1 MSAKQLLAMLIMT
14 VCASTAVAHKASDS
28 FLYVDMDASE
38 VRIDVAL
45 RDLALLVPLDAN
57 GDQKVTGQELRAQ
70 RSLATQAV
78 ENAIT
83 LSGEQGACKLRGQAW
98 GLSSHSDGPYLATR
112 YQIDCPDGERPEQIE
127 YTLLFDQDS
136 LHRGLVQITSGTS
149 GTSGESR
156 SLTVLSPDKPFVDL
170 SVESMGA
177 WSTFT
182 TFLYEGI
189 VHLLIGL
196 DHMLFL
202 LVLVLPATLINR
214 PDSNQGRAR
223 SFKSRLL
230 QLAGIVTA
238 FTVAHS
244 ITLALSALNVVRL
257 PIAWV
262 ETVIALSIATAALN
276 VIWPFLGRKTWK
288 LAFTFGLI
296 HGFGFAS
303 VLGDLTGGV
312 SNLAVALAGF
322 NLGVE
327 FGQLGLLIIGFPLL
341 YAMAH
346 VRAYQRF
353 VVPLILMGVGAI
365 SLMWVAERASSI

>member
-1 MSAKQLLAMLIMT
+1 MSAKQLLAVLIM
-14 VCASTAVAHKASDS
+14 AAFAGTAFAHKASDS

-38 VRIDVAL
+38 VRIDIAL

-57 GDQKVTGQELRAQ
+57 GDQRITGQELRAQ
-70 RSLATQAV
+70 RTLATQAV
-78 ENAIT
+78 ENGIT
-83 LSGEQGACKLRGQAW
+83 LTGEQGVCKLRGQAW
-98 GLSSHSDGPYLATR
+98 GLSAHSDGPYLATQYR
-112 YQIDCPDGERPEQIE
+112 IDCSNGELPKQIE

-136 LHRGLVQITSGTS
+136 LHRGLVQITSGET
-149 GTSGESR
+149 R
-156 SLTVLSPDKPFVDL
+156 SLTVLSPEKPVVDL
-170 SVESMGA
+170 TGGATGA
-177 WSTFT
+177 WDTFGM
-182 TFLYEGI
+182 FLYEGI
-189 VHLLIGL
+189 VHLLMGL

-202 LVLVLPATLINR
+202 LVLVLPATLIIR
-214 PDSNQGRAR
+214 RQSNQTPTH

-244 ITLALSALNVVRL
+244 ITLALSALNIVRL

-262 ETVIALSIATAALN
+262 ETVIAFSIAAAALN
-276 VIWPFLGRKTWK
+276 VVWPFLGRKTWK
-288 LAFTFGLI
+288 LAFAFGLI

-312 SNLAVALAGF
+312 SSLAIALAGF

-341 YAMAH
+341 YALAH

-353 VVPLILMGVGAI
+353 IVPLILMGVGII
-365 SLMWVAERASSI
+365 SLMWVAERAGSI

>member
-1 MSAKQLLAMLIMT
+1 MSAKKLLAVLIMAT
-14 VCASTAVAHKASDS
+14 FASIAFAHKASDS

-38 VRIDVAL
+38 IRFDIAL

-57 GDQKVTGQELRAQ
+57 GDQRITGQELRAQ
-70 RSLATQAV
+70 RTLATQAV

-83 LSGEQGACKLRGQAW
+83 LTGEQGVCKLRGLAW
-98 GLSSHSDGPYLATR
+98 GLSSHSDGPYLATQ
-112 YQIDCPDGERPEQIE
+112 YQVDCPNGELPEQIE
-127 YTLLFDQDS
+127 YSLLFDQDS
-136 LHRGLVQITSGTS
+136 LHRGLVQITSG
-149 GTSGESR
+149 EAQ
-156 SLTVLSPDKPFVDL
+156 SLAVLAPDRQTVDL
-170 SVESMGA
+170 AGGA
-177 WSTFT
+177 AGPWSTFT
-182 TFLYEGI
+182 TFLREGVI
-189 VHLLIGL
+189 HLLIGL

-202 LVLVLPATLINR
+202 LVLVLPATLIIR
-214 PDSNQGRAR
+214 RQSNQGTAR

-244 ITLALSALNVVRL
+244 ITLALSALNIVRL

-262 ETVIALSIATAALN
+262 ETGIAFSIAAAALN
-276 VIWPFLGRKTWK
+276 VAWPFMGRKTWK
-288 LAFTFGLI
+288 LAFAFGLI

-312 SNLAVALAGF
+312 SNLALALAGF

-353 VVPLILMGVGAI
+353 IVPLILMGVGTV
-365 SLMWVAERASSI
+365 SLMWVAERAGAI

>member
-1 MSAKQLLAMLIMT
+1 MIAKQLLAVLAMAVFAT
-14 VCASTAVAHKASDS
+14 TAFAHKASDS
-28 FLYVDMDASE
+28 FLYVDLDASE

-57 GDQKVTGQELRAQ
+57 GDRKVTGQELRAQ

-78 ENAIT
+78 EDAII

-98 GLSSHSDGPYLATR
+98 GLSAHSDGSYLATQ
-112 YQIDCPDGERPEQIE
+112 YQVECANGGLPEQIE

-136 LHRGLVQITSGTS
+136 LHRGLVQITSGDA
-149 GTSGESR
+149 R
-156 SLTVLSPDKPFVDL
+156 SLTVLSPEKPVVDL
-170 SVESMGA
+170 TVGAIGA
-177 WSTFT
+177 WSTFG
-182 TFLYEGI
+182 TFLYEGV

-202 LVLVLPATLINR
+202 LVLVLPATLISHRQSNQTPNR
-214 PDSNQGRAR
+214 P
-223 SFKSRLL
+223 FKSRLL

-244 ITLALSALNVVRL
+244 ITLALSALNIVRL

-262 ETVIALSIATAALN
+262 ETVIALSIAVAALN
-276 VIWPFLGRKTWK
+276 VAWPFLGRKTWK
-288 LAFTFGLI
+288 LAFVFGLI

-327 FGQLGLLIIGFPLL
+327 FGQLGLLTIGFPLL
-341 YAMAH
+341 YALAH
-346 VRAYQRF
+346 VRTYQRF
-353 VVPLILMGVGAI
+353 IVPLILMGVGTV
-365 SLMWVAERASSI
+365 SLMWVAERAGSI